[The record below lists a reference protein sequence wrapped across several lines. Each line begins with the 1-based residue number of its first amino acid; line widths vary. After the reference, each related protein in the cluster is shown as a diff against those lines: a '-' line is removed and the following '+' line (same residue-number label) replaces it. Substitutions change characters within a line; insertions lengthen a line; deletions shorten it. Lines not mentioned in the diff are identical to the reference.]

1 MKGAS
6 VEKSLERPVLT
17 TSQVFALAELMAP
30 RLAPRDFVSH
40 ANVRGPGNRSDYR
53 IASPAT
59 GLTEISEDDRAAQ
72 RLEAGRGSPPSSIQ
86 VRTHLI

>member
-30 RLAPRDFVSH
+30 RLAPR
-40 ANVRGPGNRSDYR
+40 
-53 IASPAT
+53 
-59 GLTEISEDDRAAQ
+59 
-72 RLEAGRGSPPSSIQ
+72 
-86 VRTHLI
+86 